1 MKKFLTT
8 YASGISLI
16 ITGGVLYLL
25 NNHTE
30 GIALLSAGLGS
41 FGIKISATEK
51 KEE

>member
-8 YASGISLI
+8 HASGIALMV
-16 ITGGVLYLL
+16 TGGVLYLL
-25 NNHTE
+25 KNHSE
-30 GIALLSAGLGS
+30 GIALMSAGLGS